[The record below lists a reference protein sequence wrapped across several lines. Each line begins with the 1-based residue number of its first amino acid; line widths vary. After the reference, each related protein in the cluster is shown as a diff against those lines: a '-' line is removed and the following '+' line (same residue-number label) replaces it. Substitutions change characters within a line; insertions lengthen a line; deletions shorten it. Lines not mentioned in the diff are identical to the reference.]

1 MNWKEFLKHNL
12 IITIILINIFLITLV
27 VVYFFLIYVEKRTG
41 ASITDPLLKILPSVN
56 VSVPLFILT
65 YAGTIVGVFYVLR
78 NPSLT
83 ILTLI
88 TYTLI
93 LWLRM
98 ICMYFTPLEPPDGI
112 IPLRDFILESTFYSG
127 NVNLKDLFFS
137 GHTASMFMFFTI
149 ISNKVLKIIYLII
162 TILVACLLLIQHAH
176 YTIDVLVA
184 PIMVWFAYYIAN
196 FVYRFYFKEKKSK
209 FA

>member
-1 MNWKEFLKHNL
+1 MNWKEFFKHNL